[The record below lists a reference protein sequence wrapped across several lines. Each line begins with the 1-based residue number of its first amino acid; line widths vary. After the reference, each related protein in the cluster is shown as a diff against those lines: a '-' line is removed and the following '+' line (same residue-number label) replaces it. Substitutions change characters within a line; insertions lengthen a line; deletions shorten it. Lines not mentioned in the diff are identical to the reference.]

1 MYEIQQPNNDQPDLV
16 IAELLGVINKMSHS
30 NKRLEG
36 IVRSYETMAR
46 RYDHKAATLRDERD
60 RARALAATLEAECNN
75 CWGPVH
81 SMVIHEARMQSQ
93 YPYPTGPVVSDVTG

>member
-1 MYEIQQPNNDQPDLV
+1 MYEIQQQNNDQPDLV

-36 IVRSYETMAR
+36 IVRSYETIAR
-46 RYDHKAATLRDERD
+46 GYDHKAATLRDERD
-60 RARALAATLEAECNN
+60 RARALAARLEAECNN

-81 SMVIHEARMQSQ
+81 SMVISEARMQSQ
-93 YPYPTGPVVSDVTG
+93 YPYPTAPVVADVP

>member
-1 MYEIQQPNNDQPDLV
+1 MYEIQQQNDDQPDLV

-30 NKRLEG
+30 NKNLEG
-36 IVRSYETMAR
+36 IIRTYEKIAQG
-46 RYDHKAATLRDERD
+46 YDHKAATLRDERD

-81 SMVIHEARMQSQ
+81 SMAISEARMQSQ
-93 YPYPTGPVVSDVTG
+93 YPYPTAPVVSDVP

>member
-1 MYEIQQPNNDQPDLV
+1 MYEIQQPNDDQPDLV

-36 IVRSYETMAR
+36 IVRSYETIAR
-46 RYDHKAATLRDERD
+46 GYDHKAATLRDERD
-60 RARALAATLEAECNN
+60 RARALAVTLEAECNN

-81 SMVIHEARMQSQ
+81 SMAISEARMQSQ
-93 YPYPTGPVVSDVTG
+93 YPYPTAPVVSDVP